1 MTHGRLRRSDDS
13 GGPSYLRDTA
23 RSKAYTKASRAYAP
37 LRRGT
42 HANRKKRQP
51 TVPKSPAFSKF
62 YGRSRARENAREP
75 QEAPTFL
82 DGAQPT
88 AGAATSRAHSR
99 STITVV
105 SAPTMKRW

>member
-1 MTHGRLRRSDDS
+1 MLLGPPARTFANQISRDAGRAPDLPPRVTHGRLRRSDDS

-62 YGRSRARENAREP
+62 SWQKPRARENAY
-75 QEAPTFL
+75 
-82 DGAQPT
+82 
-88 AGAATSRAHSR
+88 
-99 STITVV
+99 
-105 SAPTMKRW
+105 